1 MNTPTTTTRQRTT
14 DGTTMQAITQDR
26 YGEAEDVLRLEEI
39 ARPAIG
45 DQEVLLRVHAAGVDR
60 GVWHLMTGL
69 PYPVRLAGYGIR
81 APKTRVRG
89 REVAGR
95 VEATGP
101 AVTALQVGDEVFGI
115 ADGSFAQY
123 ASARPDKLAPKPAN
137 LTFTQAAAVPVSA
150 LTALQAVRDRG
161 HVQSGQQVLVIGAS
175 GGVGTFAVQIA
186 KAAGA
191 EVTGM
196 CRTAKMDTVR
206 SLGVDHVI
214 DYTRQDITAAGRRYD
229 VILDIGGN
237 RPLKHLRSVLDPR
250 GTLVIVGGE
259 TSGRWLAGSDRQL
272 RALLLSPFTGQTL
285 TTLICS
291 ENTQDLLALTKLIES
306 GQVRPVID
314 RTYPLSQIPEAIQ
327 YMRDGHAQGKVVIS
341 L

>member
-1 MNTPTTTTRQRTT
+1 MTA
-14 DGTTMQAITQDR
+14 TMQAITQDR

-39 ARPAIG
+39 ARPSLGEA
-45 DQEVLLRVHAAGVDR
+45 DVLLRVYAAGVDR

-69 PYPVRLAGYGIR
+69 PYPARLACGIR

-95 VEATGP
+95 VVAAGP
-101 AVTALQVGDEVFGI
+101 AVTALHVGDEVFGI

-123 ASARPDKLAPKPAN
+123 ASARPGRLAPKPAN
-137 LTFTQAAAVPVSA
+137 LTFAQAAAVPVSA

-161 HVQSGQQVLVIGAS
+161 SVQAGQKVLVIGAS

-191 EVTGM
+191 EVTGVGS
-196 CRTAKMDTVR
+196 TAKLDLVR
-206 SLGVDHVI
+206 SLGADHVI
-214 DYTRQDITAAGRRYD
+214 DYTRDDITAGGRRYD
-229 VILDIGGN
+229 VILDAGGH
-237 RPLKHLRSVLDPR
+237 RPLSQLRQALTPR
-250 GTLVIVGGE
+250 GTLVIVGSEHG
-259 TSGRWLAGSDRQL
+259 GRWLGGSDRQL
-272 RALLLSPFTGQTL
+272 RALMLSPFTSQRLITF
-285 TTLICS
+285 ICS
-291 ENTQDLLALTKLIES
+291 ENAQDLRALTELIES

-314 RTYPLSQIPEAIQ
+314 RTYPLSQVPQAIQ
-327 YMRDGHAQGKVVIS
+327 YLRDGHAQGKVVVN